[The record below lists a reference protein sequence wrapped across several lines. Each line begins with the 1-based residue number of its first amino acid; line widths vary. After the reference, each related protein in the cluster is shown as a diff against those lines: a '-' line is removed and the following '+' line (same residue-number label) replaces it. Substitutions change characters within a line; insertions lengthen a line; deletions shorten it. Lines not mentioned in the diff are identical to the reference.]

1 MGKFVVVGDRE
12 QMFHPIKVREVERDA
27 LRFIWRKLPD
37 SDISDYQMTLY
48 LFGKVDSPCCANFAL
63 KKSAVDKSDTLHPSV
78 VKTIDQDF
86 YMDDFLKSHS
96 SAEHLID
103 TTNTVISTLKQAGFR
118 LTKLVSNSH
127 DIINKLPSTE
137 IIDQTKISQPDSNQR
152 ILGILWDIQNNILKL
167 RPVSNIYPNTKRG
180 ILSLLSSIFDPLGI
194 VAPVLLEAK
203 LIVQELWRQKIS
215 WYQDIPSD
223 LEIRFKKW
231 KSKINLL
238 NNITLPR
245 FHGFDN
251 SSENEIHIF
260 ADASSL
266 AYGAAAYFRILSSP
280 NIKVFFIMG
289 KSCLAPLNEKS
300 LTIPKLELQ
309 AAVTASRLKVKMLE
323 EIDLNI
329 HRIYFWID
337 SKTVLKYIRNEN
349 KRFPVYI
356 MHRVSEIRL
365 NSDINDWHFISGSIN
380 VSDHCTRP
388 LSFEDLVKQND
399 YLYGPKILFQP
410 LENVLSTD
418 DKHIILEHQVEQNS
432 IDISNKHT
440 TMNNPVL
447 PYQHYSSWQ
456 KLVRHIAYIKLLTR
470 NWKNKKDNCESIPLV
485 LTREILDEARE
496 TILIV
501 VQKETFTSEY
511 QCLKSNSPLKIR
523 SKLLQLSPI
532 LVNNLIKVG
541 GRLTHSNLP
550 QYHKYQTIL
559 PANHHVTTLIINHF
573 HENYHHCGRDQT
585 LAVIREQFWI
595 INGKSIVKKSLNK
608 CIPCRKQKI
617 TPQPQFMS
625 DLPEERLAYNEPA
638 FSFTGT
644 DYFGPLI
651 VKQSKKTRQN
661 LGQCKRYGVVFTC
674 LTTRALHL
682 ELAGDL
688 STDSFILALRR
699 FIARRGQPN
708 TIWSDNGTNYVGAE
722 RELRTLLAKL
732 NQNKIS
738 STLINKNI
746 IWKFNPPSSPW
757 MGGYWVY
764 CKNY

>member
-1 MGKFVVVGDRE
+1 
-12 QMFHPIKVREVERDA
+12 
-27 LRFIWRKLPD
+27 
-37 SDISDYQMTLY
+37 
-48 LFGKVDSPCCANFAL
+48 
-63 KKSAVDKSDTLHPSV
+63 
-78 VKTIDQDF
+78 
-86 YMDDFLKSHS
+86 
-96 SAEHLID
+96 
-103 TTNTVISTLKQAGFR
+103 
-118 LTKLVSNSH
+118 
-127 DIINKLPSTE
+127 
-137 IIDQTKISQPDSNQR
+137 
-152 ILGILWDIQNNILKL
+152 
-167 RPVSNIYPNTKRG
+167 
-180 ILSLLSSIFDPLGI
+180 
-194 VAPVLLEAK
+194 
-203 LIVQELWRQKIS
+203 
-215 WYQDIPSD
+215 
-223 LEIRFKKW
+223 
-231 KSKINLL
+231 
-238 NNITLPR
+238 
-245 FHGFDN
+245 
-251 SSENEIHIF
+251 
-260 ADASSL
+260 
-266 AYGAAAYFRILSSP
+266 
-280 NIKVFFIMG
+280 MG
-289 KSCLAPLNEKS
+289 KSRLAPLNEKS

-309 AAVTASRLKVKMLE
+309 AAVIASRLKVKILE

-329 HRIYFWID
+329 HRIYFWTD

-356 MHRVSEIRL
+356 MLRVSEIRY
-365 NSDINDWHFISGSIN
+365 NSDINNWHFISGSIN

-541 GRLTHSNLP
+541 GRLRHSNLP
-550 QYHKYQTIL
+550 QYHKHQTIL

-585 LAVIREQFWI
+585 LAIIREQFWI
-595 INGKSIVKKSLNK
+595 TNGKSIVKKSLNK

-625 DLPEERLAYNEPA
+625 DLPAERLAYNEPA

-708 TIWSDNGTNYVGAE
+708 TIWSDNGTNYVDAE

-746 IWKFNPPSSPW
+746 IWKFNHPSSPW
-757 MGGYWVY
+757 MGGSWESIVKITKKCLKFVTKERPVY
-764 CKNY
+764 EDSLVTFLAEVENTLNSRPLTSLSDDSNDLSVLTPNHFLLGRQPLYFSPATINDEHVNSRTRWKALQALSKMFWSRFVKEYLPALQIRKKWNKPQRNMQENDIVIVMEDNIHRSHWPLARVIETYPGRDGIVRSVRLKLPNTELMRPCNKLCLLEESS